1 MTSTLSFM
9 TKKARQKTGDNFSQ
23 FVSSQV
29 QIVIGAFM
37 GINHAHQTMA
47 SCEQHSLIF
56 AQGVALIPQ
65 PRVLIGIFSMKTE
78 KLHEGW
84 RALWLAIAGV
94 MVVMLIW
101 NVVMLSLNGISY

>member
-1 MTSTLSFM
+1 
-9 TKKARQKTGDNFSQ
+9 
-23 FVSSQV
+23 
-29 QIVIGAFM
+29 M

-47 SCEQHSLIF
+47 LYEQHSLIF
-56 AQGVALIPQ
+56 AQGVAIIPQ

-101 NVVMLSLNGISY
+101 NVVMFSLNGISY